1 MLISFHF
8 VSEWTLKTKS
18 LFQATS
24 KKLFQPT
31 LVLNTW
37 HTWRWPSDAKDPKFL
52 AKSQFRSLF
61 LLNRATMNGRRGG
74 RQTAAYLH
82 PDFFPAKI
90 FTVPCVNLFSVS
102 DIYFQTRIADKDLLF
117 LRRLLGT
124 RQAYKWGVVHLTEV
138 QPVKGAEAL
147 DLEATCRHIWA
158 NFGDTF
164 RAIFCNMSE
173 LSNDTI
179 GPTSCHL
186 ATFPSLV

>member
-1 MLISFHF
+1 
-8 VSEWTLKTKS
+8 
-18 LFQATS
+18 
-24 KKLFQPT
+24 
-31 LVLNTW
+31 
-37 HTWRWPSDAKDPKFL
+37 
-52 AKSQFRSLF
+52 
-61 LLNRATMNGRRGG
+61 MNGRRGG

-147 DLEATCRHIWA
+147 DLEATCGHIWPILA
-158 NFGDTF
+158 THFGP
-164 RAIFCNMSE
+164 IFCNMSE
-173 LSNDTI
+173 FSNDTM
-179 GPTSCHL
+179 GPTLCHL
-186 ATFPSLV
+186 ATFPSVVSIQKGFVLFLLNFVQIKHDLKFYPSYIQQLKHLII